1 MSPGGHKVFSDNL
14 KQQDILFV
22 PHRWRNSS
30 CNCGSHASVVKSF
43 DTNQATTRIIMYEP
57 PIQNPCWNRFH
68 GCNKHYKTK
77 QKKKRTAAFTKSRH
91 PSCFGYSWQ
100 LDLKRGNEWSSIAY
114 GSRPTWHDNLLDEFK
129 PHPISFPVYP
139 HILKGGF
146 YETNGYSTTRT
157 SGRDE
162 QLSNSSKAKENGNII
177 NWS

>member
-1 MSPGGHKVFSDNL
+1 VGTRYFPIIWNSKIFCSYLD
-14 KQQDILFV
+14 
-22 PHRWRNSS
+22 HRWRNSS

-77 QKKKRTAAFTKSRH
+77 QKKMNEQQPSLTAHILLRLLLTAR
-91 PSCFGYSWQ
+91 
-100 LDLKRGNEWSSIAY
+100 LKKENEWSSIAY

-162 QLSNSSKAKENGNII
+162 QLCLIRAKQKKMET
-177 NWS
+177 